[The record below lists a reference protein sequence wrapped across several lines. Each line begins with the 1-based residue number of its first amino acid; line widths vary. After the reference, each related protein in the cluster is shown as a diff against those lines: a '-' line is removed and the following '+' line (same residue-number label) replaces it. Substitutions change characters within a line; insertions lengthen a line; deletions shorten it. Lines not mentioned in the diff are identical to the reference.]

1 MLYCYNIGGRET
13 RKWGKNVKKT
23 LEKIYNT
30 KNAKIRRE
38 KIVCKNSLKNWF
50 RDTCSLGEI
59 KYRLNKEQMF

>member
-30 KNAKIRRE
+30 SKNAKR
-38 KIVCKNSLKNWF
+38 
-50 RDTCSLGEI
+50 
-59 KYRLNKEQMF
+59 